1 MRLKFQR
8 NIRTVTLLLTVPTFS
23 GSLKRSHHHETIRI
37 TAKTPRQIAANQPTI
52 RGGKRARIR
61 FGRQRSGQ

>member
-1 MRLKFQR
+1 MIHEHKIDPYIQP
-8 NIRTVTLLLTVPTFS
+8 TLS

-37 TAKTPRQIAANQPTI
+37 TATIPRRMAANQPAI

-61 FGRQRSGQ
+61 FGRQRFGR